1 MPGGRCAFNNRVTDV
16 IKIDIWSDIQCPWC
30 YIGKRRFEAGVA
42 ASGATV
48 EVEYH
53 SFELAPDTPLDFVG
67 SPTDYLVQR
76 KGIPRER
83 AVAMNDHVTRLAAEE
98 GLEYHLDR
106 AKQVNTVR
114 AHELLH
120 FAKASGRQ
128 LEAVERLFRAY
139 FTESRN
145 LGRVDELVAL
155 AADVG
160 LDATAAEQAL
170 TARTY
175 LGAVKAD
182 VRQAAR
188 YGIHGVPFFVLNG
201 EYGVSGAQPAETFA
215 MVLTQI
221 GAQPGA
227 QEGAQKGSSS

>member
-1 MPGGRCAFNNRVTDV
+1 MAGGRCVFNYRVTGV
-16 IKIDIWSDIQCPWC
+16 IKVDIWSDIQCPWC
-30 YIGKRRFEAGVA
+30 YIGKRRFEAGVVA
-42 ASGATV
+42 ASAHV

-67 SPTDYLVQR
+67 SPIDYLVQR

-83 AVAMNDHVTRLAAEE
+83 AVAMNDHVTRLAAEV

-128 LEAVERLFRAY
+128 LELVERLFRAY

-145 LGRVDELVAL
+145 LGSIPELVSL

-160 LDATAAEQAL
+160 LDPGEAERVL

-175 LGAVKAD
+175 LAAVKAD

-188 YGIHGVPFFVLNG
+188 YGIQGVPFFVING
-201 EYGVSGAQPAETFA
+201 RYGVSGAQPAETFA
-215 MVLTQI
+215 AVLAQVGSEK
-221 GAQPGA
+221 GA
-227 QEGAQKGSSS
+227 ES

>member
-1 MPGGRCAFNNRVTDV
+1 VTDV
-16 IKIDIWSDIQCPWC
+16 IKVDIWSDIQCPWC
-30 YIGKRRFEAGVA
+30 YIGKRKFEAGVA
-42 ASGATV
+42 AAGQAV

-67 SPTDYLVQR
+67 TPTDYLVRR
-76 KGIPRER
+76 KGIPRDR
-83 AVAMNDHVTRLAAEE
+83 AIAMNDHVTRLAAEV

-120 FAKASGRQ
+120 LAKAENRQ
-128 LEAVERLFRAY
+128 LELVERLFRAY

-145 LGRVDELVAL
+145 LGSVAELAAL

-160 LDATAAEQAL
+160 LDPDRAEQP
-170 TARTY
+170 TNTY
-175 LGAVKAD
+175 LPAVKAD

-188 YGIHGVPFFVLNG
+188 YGIHGVPFYVFDG
-201 EYGVSGAQPAETFA
+201 AYGVSGAQPAETFA
-215 MVLTQI
+215 AVLAEV
-221 GAQPGA
+221 GARKESGRV
-227 QEGAQKGSSS
+227 G